1 MSHIVTID
9 DELPNKE
16 VSNESEKVLVNNFL
30 SSLIDNIHLEYSI
43 ISSSLD
49 DVKYFINLFA
59 SFFSQMRPIALILG
73 AISKEKVL
81 ESGLVIQRKSIALND
96 VLYMLNFNEFSLERI
111 PGDYSME
118 DYDHEQ
124 YYEEVIQL
132 PTFSDAE
139 YEEFLKAREN
149 GKAFDFGNRT
159 CNTSSIKLDNNSS
172 PTIALFG

>member
-1 MSHIVTID
+1 MEGTLNIFKKRLAIKPIIPSFVSHIVTID

-73 AISKEKVL
+73 AISKEKVFSVTIFVSVNNR
-81 ESGLVIQRKSIALND
+81 SGK
-96 VLYMLNFNEFSLERI
+96 
-111 PGDYSME
+111 
-118 DYDHEQ
+118 
-124 YYEEVIQL
+124 
-132 PTFSDAE
+132 
-139 YEEFLKAREN
+139 
-149 GKAFDFGNRT
+149 
-159 CNTSSIKLDNNSS
+159 
-172 PTIALFG
+172 